1 MQKKTMITL
10 FAFAVV
16 LGAATFS
23 FAKTGESQGV
33 VNSGAKNTG
42 NATQTQTE
50 ETPAN
55 VSTPNQNREKNQE
68 RNKNNNYG
76 ELNREQENN
85 QEQNREKNNS
95 GKIRVGENF
104 GQVNADS
111 HRRVVADFVR
121 SLLAAGK
128 NEEEKGNKEI
138 GIQVRRVA
146 MEQNRGEAMT
156 ITAMEQ
162 IQTRS
167 KIKTFL
173 FGSDYKNLGNL
184 RSEMV
189 QTRNR
194 IRQLTEL
201 MNKAEGE
208 ETKQRLQEQIQLLEQ
223 EQEKINQF
231 ITENES
237 KFSLFGWLV
246 KLFQ

>member
-1 MQKKTMITL
+1 MRKKQTL
-10 FAFAVV
+10 FLASLFVV
-16 LGAATFS
+16 LAMTAGFVLVKSEKASSATPNVNS
-23 FAKTGESQGV
+23 QSQG
-33 VNSGAKNTG
+33 NSVQAKDSAPG
-42 NATQTQTE
+42 SASQ
-50 ETPAN
+50 
-55 VSTPNQNREKNQE
+55 NQNQEKN
-68 RNKNNNYG
+68 KNMNQGDENQ
-76 ELNREQENN
+76 EQEQN
-85 QEQNREKNNS
+85 QEQNISQKQEKP
-95 GKIRVGENF
+95 KIKTNT
-104 GQVNADS
+104 GQANADS
-111 HRRVVADFVR
+111 HRSVVANFVK
-121 SLLAAGK
+121 SLLEVAK
-128 NEEEKGNKEI
+128 NEGNGDANGI
-138 GIQVRRVA
+138 GTQVRNVA
-146 MEQNRGEAMT
+146 MQQNQGETQT

-173 FGSDYKNLGNL
+173 IGSDYKNLGAL

-208 ETKQRLQEQIQLLEQ
+208 ETKQQLQEQIQLFEQ

-237 KFSLFGWLV
+237 KISLFGWLA

>member
-10 FAFAVV
+10 FASAVV

-23 FAKTGESQGV
+23 FAKTGESQRV
-33 VNSGAKNTG
+33 INSGAKNTG
-42 NATQTQTE
+42 NAAQTQTE

-95 GKIRVGENF
+95 GKIRVEEDF

-121 SLLAAGK
+121 NLLATGK

-146 MEQNRGEAMT
+146 IEQNQGEAAT